1 MTSTTLPYPAI
12 MQDTTFSPASR
23 VWMYVA
29 DRALTDAE
37 AATVDAQ
44 MQVFCKQWTAHNVAL
59 KARGEVFGHR
69 VLLLMVD
76 ESQAG
81 ASGCSIDKSVHF
93 LEQLGHD
100 MQIDWFDRMQFG
112 WLDESNTLQ
121 IAPLNAFSEMVTTG
135 LIRPDTLVLNTLV
148 DTLEKLQTK
157 FWLPF
162 ELSWQKKLV

>member
-1 MTSTTLPYPAI
+1 

-100 MQIDWFDRMQFG
+100 MQIDWFNRMQFG

>member
-1 MTSTTLPYPAI
+1 MTSATLPYPALT
-12 MQDTTFSPASR
+12 QDTGFSPASR

-76 ESQAG
+76 ESRAG

-112 WLDESNTLQ
+112 WLDDDGVINFASRD
-121 IAPLNAFSEMVTTG
+121 AFSKAVADGIVSPRT
-135 LIRPDTLVLNTLV
+135 PVLNTLA
-148 DTLEKLQTK
+148 DTLEKLQTN
-157 FWLPF
+157 FWMPF
-162 ELSWQKKLV
+162 ELSWHKKLV

>member
-1 MTSTTLPYPAI
+1 MTSTTLPYPTI

-37 AATVDAQ
+37 AVEVAQ
-44 MQVFCKQWTAHNVAL
+44 QVQVFCRQWTAHNVAL
-59 KARGEVFGHR
+59 QARGEVFARR
-69 VLLLMVD
+69 VLLLVVD

-100 MQIDWFDRMQFG
+100 MQVDWFDRMQFG
-112 WLDESNTLQ
+112 WLDEHNTLQ
-121 IAPLNAFSEMVTTG
+121 MASISALSEMVDAG
-135 LIRPDTLVLNTLV
+135 LIRPDTLLLNTLA

-162 ELSWQKKLV
+162 QESWQKKLV

>member
-12 MQDTTFSPASR
+12 MQDTTFSPLSR
-23 VWMYVA
+23 VWVYVA

-37 AATVDAQ
+37 AVETAQ
-44 MQVFCKQWTAHNVAL
+44 QVQVFCKQWTAHNVAL
-59 KARGEVFGHR
+59 KARGEVFARR
-69 VLLLMVD
+69 VLLLVVD

-93 LEQLGHD
+93 LEQLGND
-100 MQIDWFDRMQFG
+100 MQIDWFNRMQLG

>member
-1 MTSTTLPYPAI
+1 

-100 MQIDWFDRMQFG
+100 MQIDWFNRMQLG